1 LVGGLNPLSATK
13 LAHYLK
19 IKLTLK
25 EVYMKI
31 LKIILAIVFPPV
43 AAFMQVGATTHLWI
57 NIVLTLLMFFPGI
70 IHALWLVLTDKK
82 AK

>member
-1 LVGGLNPLSATK
+1 
-13 LAHYLK
+13 
-19 IKLTLK
+19 
-25 EVYMKI
+25 MKI